1 MGICLQK
8 WRSLKPFDSDRTPRH
23 RKCSRRS
30 KRVSAY
36 ERMRL
41 SRKVL
46 SGKMACGAW
55 CTRLPYLP
63 EVAAAVGPAAFL
75 YLSFK
80 HQILVPSTRLDLAVR
95 SGRCMR
101 EYPPVNRNLR
111 ISLKFSFGRPCRF
124 CHSLA
129 RLSSISNTNSRYCV
143 SCVHVCVCARGGMY
157 NESMT

>member
-30 KRVSAY
+30 KRLSAY

-46 SGKMACGAW
+46 SCKMAYGAW
-55 CTRLPYLP
+55 CTRLPCLP
-63 EVAAAVGPAAFL
+63 AAAAAVGPAAFL

-111 ISLKFSFGRPCRF
+111 ISLKFSFVRPCHS

-129 RLSSISNTNSRYCV
+129 RLSSISNTNSRCV
-143 SCVHVCVCARGGMY
+143 LRELRARVCLCSCGHV
-157 NESMT
+157 